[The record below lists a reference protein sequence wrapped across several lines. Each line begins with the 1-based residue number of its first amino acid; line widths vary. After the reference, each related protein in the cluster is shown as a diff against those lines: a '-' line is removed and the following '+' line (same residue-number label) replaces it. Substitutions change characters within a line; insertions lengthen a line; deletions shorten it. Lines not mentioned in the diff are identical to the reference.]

1 MTVYKSAVFL
11 YGVIISPK
19 CQQKKRNL
27 DRASSFVEIF
37 NLVLKKTT
45 CGEEV
50 RAIGTSEI
58 ATKNITFV

>member
-1 MTVYKSAVFL
+1 MTAYKSDVFL

-37 NLVLKKTT
+37 NLVLK
-45 CGEEV
+45 
-50 RAIGTSEI
+50 
-58 ATKNITFV
+58 